1 LLFFSGV
8 RRAAQV
14 MSPAERAQTRDKK
27 TRKEPGKVEAVLAR
41 GECKTLDAWIIDT
54 GSAFSMTDPAASSSL
69 HHMAAC
75 VFSALFFRQPDHPHL
90 NAWAERARHSLDTLP
105 CSARLTLARRLLRY
119 DIFFGRPA
127 RASLLM
133 DSMRVQRIPQQK
145 APDVQIQWG
154 LLQALYQD
162 SLGDHGN
169 CLESVHKT
177 QALTDRLPINQW
189 TTTLRA
195 LEISAYLGLDEREA
209 AHRAWEASLTEQPQ
223 RGLLGTEHLNR
234 LGSQIAL
241 ADGNTALAL
250 EHAEAA
256 MRIATQAGAPL
267 FRALT
272 FLAATEVH
280 IERGAADAAVNTL
293 HQAEQ
298 IAQTTGS
305 AQLASLVAFVRG
317 YRGLISH
324 AQAETENNLRLG
336 FGLAARHGYR
346 NFCWWSPRVMTAL
359 CVDALER
366 DIETGYVRQLVQARR
381 LIPEATP
388 VHVEAWPW
396 PVKIYTLGRFA
407 VLIDNEPARTGRK
420 AQHKPLEMLKALIA
434 LGGRD
439 VSEDLLTSTLWP
451 EAEGDAARQAFDTT
465 LHRLRKL
472 LGDEHALPL
481 RDRKLSLDSRF
492 CWVDSWAFERMLS
505 EGEAI
510 LANPATDSQGKA
522 LARLVDRVNA
532 LYHGP
537 FLGKEF
543 GAAWSVSLRER
554 LRSRYLRH
562 IVSVGIRWQ
571 QLGHWDRAI
580 ECYRKGLEVDDLAE
594 QLYQNLMLCHD
605 QLGQYSEALAVYR
618 RCRFILS
625 VVLGIAPSAST
636 ENLHQR
642 LRASA

>member
-1 LLFFSGV
+1 M
-8 RRAAQV
+8 A
-14 MSPAERAQTRDKK
+14 
-27 TRKEPGKVEAVLAR
+27 
-41 GECKTLDAWIIDT
+41 LDEWIIDT
-54 GSAFSMTDPAASSSL
+54 GSAFSAMDQAASSSI

-90 NAWAERARHSLDTLP
+90 HAWAERARHSLETLP
-105 CSARLTLARRLLRY
+105 WSARLTLARRLLRY

-127 RASLLM
+127 RASFLM
-133 DSMRVQRIPQQK
+133 DSLRAQRIAQQR
-145 APDVQIQWG
+145 APEVQIQWG
-154 LLQALYQD
+154 VLQALHQE
-162 SLGDHGN
+162 SLGDYGK

-177 QALTDRLPINQW
+177 RPLADRLPANQW

-195 LEISAYLGLDEREA
+195 LEISAYLGLDDSES
-209 AHRAWEASLTEQPQ
+209 AHQAWESSLTEQPQ
-223 RGLLGTEHLNR
+223 RGLLGTEHLHR
-234 LGSQIAL
+234 LGAQIAL

-256 MRIATQAGAPL
+256 MHIATQAGAPL

-272 FLAATEVH
+272 CLAATEVH
-280 IERGAADAAVNTL
+280 IEHDAADAAVNTL
-293 HQAEQ
+293 SQAEH

-305 AQLASLVAFVRG
+305 AQLACLVAFMRG

-324 AQAETENNLRLG
+324 AQSETENNLRLG
-336 FGLAARHGYR
+336 FGLASRHGYR

-359 CVDALER
+359 CVDALECE
-366 DIETGYVRQLVQARR
+366 IETDYVRQLVQTRR
-381 LIPEATP
+381 LIPETTP
-388 VHVEAWPW
+388 VHVESWPW
-396 PVKIYTLGRFA
+396 PVKIYSLGRFA
-407 VLIDNEPARTGRK
+407 ILINNQPVRSGRK
-420 AQHKPLEMLKALIA
+420 AQHKPLELLKALVA

-451 EAEGDAARQAFDTT
+451 EAEGDTARQAFDTT

-472 LGDEHALPL
+472 LGHEQALPL

-492 CWVDSWAFERMLS
+492 CWVDSWAFERLLS
-505 EGEAI
+505 EGETI
-510 LANPATDSQGKA
+510 LASPALDPQGEA
-522 LARLVDRVNA
+522 LAHLVGRVNA

-562 IVSVGIRWQ
+562 IVSAGARWQ
-571 QLGHWDRAI
+571 QLGCWDRAI

-594 QLYQNLMLCHD
+594 QLYQSLMLCHD

-625 VVLGIAPSAST
+625 VVLGIAPSPST
-636 ENLHQR
+636 EILHQR